1 MPHVVARI
9 AAYKR
14 AMASVLHTGAAQ
26 SHNAKPSASLQLEMT
41 FGSPV
46 LFSGVASLVLNQKE
60 MDALAMSHK
69 HMLAKLQKL
78 PTNTPDCVIYFLG
91 GTLPAIAILHL
102 RMLSLLGMISR
113 SDKSSIL
120 QQIGRGALLA
130 SPSNKKSWFIN
141 LRNICFKYNLMDPL
155 LVLQDPP
162 SKLSWK
168 KMCKSA
174 VVSYWETE
182 LRRRADM
189 LPSLKYFKPAF
200 MSLAETHPIWKTPEN
215 DHEVKKA
222 SIVCLMLS
230 GRYPTDYHARH
241 WSRVNPSGVCQLC
254 LAAHHAKEI
263 NTEVQV
269 PIGSLEHLLLECPSL
284 QATRDSCKKMWYVYT
299 ENMPYIRQIIFGA
312 STYMESKNGNA
323 PGPHILPRNY

>member
-1 MPHVVARI
+1 MST
-9 AAYKR
+9 Y
-14 AMASVLHTGAAQ
+14 
-26 SHNAKPSASLQLEMT
+26 
-41 FGSPV
+41 GSPV

-215 DHEVKKA
+215 DHEVKKK
-222 SIVCLMLS
+222 LLS
-230 GRYPTDYHARH
+230 F
-241 WSRVNPSGVCQLC
+241 V
-254 LAAHHAKEI
+254 
-263 NTEVQV
+263 
-269 PIGSLEHLLLECPSL
+269 
-284 QATRDSCKKMWYVYT
+284 
-299 ENMPYIRQIIFGA
+299 
-312 STYMESKNGNA
+312 
-323 PGPHILPRNY
+323 